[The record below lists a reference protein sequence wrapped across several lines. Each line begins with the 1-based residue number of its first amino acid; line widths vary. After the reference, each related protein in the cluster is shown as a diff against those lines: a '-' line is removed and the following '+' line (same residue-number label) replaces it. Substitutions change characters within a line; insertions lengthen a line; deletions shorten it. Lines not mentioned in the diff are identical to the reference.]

1 IYMQLPYSEALRKRA
16 AYVNVT
22 RSRDA
27 VLRDYEVWHPRG
39 DWAVPSMA
47 ALLAA
52 QVTHARFTTF
62 PQRIRVN
69 WHANHRLPWVSA
81 VDLLPDEH
89 TPCIEYEK
97 DKKLPDLKGK
107 IVLVGYDAEGINDI
121 KPTPIDDRM
130 PGVEL
135 HAEAVQNLI
144 DGAWIRMPG
153 DGFKYALSAILIAL
167 IGFSF
172 WRGESVRDIDAVF
185 TVTNVLLTASAIM
198 SLSFTTYFTDVFT
211 SIATSLTFFSLCRA
225 YLTGMKGRALGSDY
239 HVSELG
245 KHGRLHVVLLL
256 LRVSFGSDAGAIGRT
271 SGAQRYWEKSEYR
284 RRIRR
289 VLYAHGYAKIH
300 EGLIERKT
308 FLASDF
314 RDVILM
320 ICDAPTVEELRWEI
334 LHDLKLI
341 KDELVKV
348 ADENRLDQVIT
359 ASGVYVDLSGMDPE
373 VRALTLQQTLGKL
386 LLLPVTT
393 SLRGFIAADVDCLP
407 RYIQPKSNE
416 TSPDESQPS
425 GEQPCPAPS
434 ES

>member
-1 IYMQLPYSEALRKRA
+1 
-16 AYVNVT
+16 
-22 RSRDA
+22 
-27 VLRDYEVWHPRG
+27 
-39 DWAVPSMA
+39 
-47 ALLAA
+47 
-52 QVTHARFTTF
+52 
-62 PQRIRVN
+62 
-69 WHANHRLPWVSA
+69 
-81 VDLLPDEH
+81 
-89 TPCIEYEK
+89 
-97 DKKLPDLKGK
+97 
-107 IVLVGYDAEGINDI
+107 
-121 KPTPIDDRM
+121 M

-144 DGAWIRMPG
+144 DSTWIRMPD
-153 DGFKYALSAILIAL
+153 DGFKYALSAFLITL

-185 TVTNVLLTASAIM
+185 TVTNVLLTASAIL

-225 YLTGMKGRALGSDY
+225 YLTGMKGRALGSDD

-245 KHGRLHVVLLL
+245 KHGRLHVVLLV
-256 LRVSFGSDAGAIGRT
+256 LRVSLGSDGGANGRNA
-271 SGAQRYWEKSEYR
+271 GAQRYWETSDYR

-314 RDVILM
+314 RDLILM
-320 ICDAPTVEELRWEI
+320 ICDAPSVEELRWEI

-341 KDELVKV
+341 NDELVKV
-348 ADENRLDQVIT
+348 ADANRLEQVVT
-359 ASGVYVDLSGMDPE
+359 AGGVYVDLSGMDPQ
-373 VRALTLQQTLGKL
+373 VRSLTLQQTLGKL

-393 SLRGFIAADVDCLP
+393 SLHRFMAADVDCLP
-407 RYIQPKSNE
+407 RYIQPKSE
-416 TSPDESQPS
+416 EASPDNSPPSS
-425 GEQPCPAPS
+425 GEQPCATPS